1 MSKQKKTLKTLREEA
16 KALLDAGVANKE
28 QLFAAVPALVA
39 LQDAVL
45 AMKDLFD
52 TSKDVIAK
60 LTAKCSQYA
69 LKHPQSVFNQTFTVA
84 ANGAE
89 SGDVEID
96 DVMYHFCHG
105 HNGFCRT
112 DPRLELTHD
121 FLATLPPNWVKTSI
135 SLDRT
140 KLRQEKVSNETLES
154 YGLCRKVKDVWTR
167 VETV

>member
-1 MSKQKKTLKTLREEA
+1 MSKDNKTLRTLRKEA
-16 KALLDAGVANKE
+16 EAALKAGVANKE

-39 LQDAVL
+39 LQEAVI
-45 AMKDLFD
+45 AMNHLLK
-52 TSKDVIAK
+52 TSKDVIAE
-60 LTAKCSQYA
+60 LTEKCAKYA
-69 LKHPQSVFNQTFTVA
+69 IKHQQTVFNQSFSVA
-84 ANGAE
+84 ANGSE
-89 SGDVEID
+89 SGDVEIGE
-96 DVMYHFCHG
+96 VTYHLSHG

-112 DPRLELTHD
+112 DPKLELTQD
-121 FLATLPPNWVKTSI
+121 FLATLPPNWVKTST